1 MFSFLIGSEENGSV
15 AKACESQF
23 VTCLRIPL
31 LSTREGGEG
40 WIVFSYAR
48 LKASIVSGVRSFY
61 FIVIPL
67 RYSCLH
73 IQMSEKGW

>member
-40 WIVFSYAR
+40 WIVFFLCATESKHCEWCTFFLLYCDSA
-48 LKASIVSGVRSFY
+48 K
-61 FIVIPL
+61 
-67 RYSCLH
+67 
-73 IQMSEKGW
+73 IQPSAHTMFDKGW